1 MNRENRY
8 TVKELAEMYRV
19 HPDTMRDRIR
29 RGEFGVPEF
38 DGYQYWIKESAIR
51 EHDKNIERFSPKMRM
66 VRKKT
71 RQIVPCSPSDRLTL

>member
-38 DGYQYWIKESAIR
+38 DGYQY
-51 EHDKNIERFSPKMRM
+51 
-66 VRKKT
+66 
-71 RQIVPCSPSDRLTL
+71 